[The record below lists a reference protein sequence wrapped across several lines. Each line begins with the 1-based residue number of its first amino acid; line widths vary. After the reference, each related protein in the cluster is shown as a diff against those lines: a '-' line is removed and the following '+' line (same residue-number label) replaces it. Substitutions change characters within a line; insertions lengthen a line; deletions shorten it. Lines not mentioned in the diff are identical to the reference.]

1 MYFFSVIYCCY
12 FFSPPLNHKLHL
24 SVLSCAVFVDSRWF
38 DEGGGEQ
45 EEDPEMLFPARPPL
59 LLLPSL
65 KSNGSEM
72 MPGESC
78 SHFCLQYVDCGSGRV
93 AVWATALVS
102 TGRAAAAW
110 LLLSFFFLRQ
120 KNSSFMKFIVNN
132 SVKIVEAVKNV
143 RCLYRV
149 LVHFLLSLR
158 FVSANI
164 SVMHQA
170 NRHCSP
176 SCFYYVFDS
185 SILFFIH
192 SSILSVSEMK
202 NKTCIFVH
210 AFHHLCVF
218 VCVSSC
224 CGLSLCLCPGPNTSG
239 WNVWTFR
246 GVFCAAR
253 LAR

>member
-1 MYFFSVIYCCY
+1 
-12 FFSPPLNHKLHL
+12 
-24 SVLSCAVFVDSRWF
+24 
-38 DEGGGEQ
+38 
-45 EEDPEMLFPARPPL
+45 
-59 LLLPSL
+59 
-65 KSNGSEM
+65 
-72 MPGESC
+72 
-78 SHFCLQYVDCGSGRV
+78 
-93 AVWATALVS
+93 
-102 TGRAAAAW
+102 
-110 LLLSFFFLRQ
+110 
-120 KNSSFMKFIVNN
+120 MKFIVNN

-218 VCVSSC
+218 VCVCVRFILLWSV
-224 CGLSLCLCPGPNTSG
+224 SLPVSRPQHKRVKCLDFSRCVLRGPISPLVQEKVMRELGKPVKRMGKRVQPLPRPPIVSACPPA
-239 WNVWTFR
+239 WR
-246 GVFCAAR
+246 HP
-253 LAR
+253 